1 MRTGHGKMITRR
13 GVMEFGIGGDQSACG
28 VYVPSEEWK
37 SSCRPGMAILVQ
49 GWKMSMEDGGINM
62 RFCVGWHLEEGAD
75 AIFCGVV

>member
-1 MRTGHGKMITRR
+1 
-13 GVMEFGIGGDQSACG
+13 
-28 VYVPSEEWK
+28 
-37 SSCRPGMAILVQ
+37 MAILVQ